1 MYIISFRFYAC
12 NKIVSIDLSE
22 QISSIEEATFYG
34 CKSLINIDLTNVKSI
49 GMSSFYNCIGLTKL
63 YLPRANSIEE
73 NAFEGCINIKE
84 ISSSSYCA
92 GNLVRQTRATIVTI
106 LTGYSIDDDMFSN
119 CETLIE
125 LNLCNGIRSIGDNA
139 FNGCKNSDTGFI
151 TVKKEDKSE
160 YKIKPFKQTNGEREF
175 LASSPAICVDENVF
189 ENLSVNTSYNY
200 NLFLSWNFKG
210 DADGFLIYAEHSDFP
225 IYEINDNLQHYLT
238 LYDYKGSTKFTI
250 KAFINTL
257 NGKVILAESP
267 KVSLKIR
274 KYKKPL
280 VSLIVPAYNAQDY
293 IIRSIDSALASDFSD
308 LEIII
313 VNDGSTDD
321 TQKII
326 NWYAKNYS
334 NVVSVEKEN
343 GGVADARNK
352 GIEIAKG
359 DYIAFMDN
367 DDLIRPD
374 MISKLYNTITK
385 NKCDVAI
392 APLYRITDNGYTQHC
407 KLPFIE
413 DIPIDIDKYF
423 EIMYT
428 PGYYNCAIWNK
439 LYKASM
445 VKEHPLG
452 KLKYEDV
459 SWTPCILSYA
469 ENICFLKTPLYE
481 WDRKTRPET
490 FGDVLARQNEDDLF
504 ENRKE
509 AMLFFIKNGNPDK
522 RSYLRTIAKRRLN
535 RYAKNSKNKS
545 YQEMIDKIEAGKL

>member
-1 MYIISFRFYAC
+1 MDLCVEIKNTKIVLSWEDIGADYYKIFYGKDGVFYEVAKLSNMFSFRFSLLPYGDHECYIQAFR
-12 NKIVSIDLSE
+12 NDIVID
-22 QISSIEEATFYG
+22 QSSIHKFKFDTIDIVY
-34 CKSLINIDLTNVKSI
+34 KNIGND
-49 GMSSFYNCIGLTKL
+49 
-63 YLPRANSIEE
+63 E
-73 NAFEGCINIKE
+73 IKF
-84 ISSSSYCA
+84 
-92 GNLVRQTRATIVTI
+92 L
-106 LTGYSIDDDMFSN
+106 YSIYEGAEGYRLYKNKDES
-119 CETLIE
+119 
-125 LNLCNGIRSIGDNA
+125 G

-413 DIPIDIDKYF
+413 DIPLDIDKYF

-439 LYKASM
+439 LYKASI
-445 VKEHPLG
+445 VKAHPLG
-452 KLKYEDV
+452 ILKYEDV
-459 SWTPCILSYA
+459 SWTPCILSYVDKF
-469 ENICFLKTPLYE
+469 CFLNTPFYE

-490 FGDVLARQNEDDLF
+490 FGDVLARQSEEDLF
-504 ENRKE
+504 ENRKQ
-509 AMLFFIKNGNPDK
+509 AMLFFLKNGNPEK
-522 RSYLRTIAKRRLN
+522 INELKEVAKRRLM
-535 RYAKNSKNKS
+535 RYAKNSPNSPYHELIKK
-545 YQEMIDKIEAGKL
+545 IDSGKY